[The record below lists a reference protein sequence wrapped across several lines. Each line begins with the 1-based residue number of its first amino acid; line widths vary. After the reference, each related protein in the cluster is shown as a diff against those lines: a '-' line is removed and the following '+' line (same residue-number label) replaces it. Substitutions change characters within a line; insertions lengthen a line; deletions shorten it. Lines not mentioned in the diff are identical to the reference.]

1 MIRATVQ
8 EENSV
13 SVEEYRYDYAG
24 NRTAKITEEG
34 TVFYL
39 NDIGSGLT
47 QVIAETDESGSLK
60 CWYTR
65 GTELISQERDGAVS

>member
-24 NRTAKITEEG
+24 NRTVKITEEG
-34 TVFYL
+34 TSNTL
-39 NDIGSGLT
+39 SGT
-47 QVIAETDESGSLK
+47 V
-60 CWYTR
+60 
-65 GTELISQERDGAVS
+65 VHH